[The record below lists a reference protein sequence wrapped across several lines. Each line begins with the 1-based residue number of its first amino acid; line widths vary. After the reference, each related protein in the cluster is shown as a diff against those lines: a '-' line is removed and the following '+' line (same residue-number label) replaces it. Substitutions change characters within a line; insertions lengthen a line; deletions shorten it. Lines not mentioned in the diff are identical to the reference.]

1 MTFYIFIFILGRDLY
16 MATSWADALFEN
28 QMVGVIQT
36 INRTIVKVNNVFTNL
51 FDYSEKEIINQ
62 NTSILYNSYDDFQKY
77 GNQIYQAFDLPIPVT
92 IPEVMWKT
100 RTGEQKWVQ
109 LIGHFIDKNDNNVI
123 WLVID
128 INNRKELETHLEMAL
143 AEHHAILNN
152 AITGIVYIKDRKIL
166 EFNKTFAEIFGF
178 ERDELLH
185 QDVRLLFV
193 NDDDYNQVG
202 KKAYPIIDELGSY
215 ASEQRFQ
222 KKDGTVFW
230 VFYGAKA
237 IVPNRSSEGTIW
249 VVNDI
254 SERKKAEA
262 LLIAERNKAN
272 VTLSSIGDAVIT
284 TDTLGI
290 VEYMNPVAASMVGL
304 TLEQAVGKP
313 LYEVFRIVNEKTNIP
328 VASPVDRV
336 LREGIVVGLANH
348 TLLLSHDGSS
358 YAIEDSAAPIVDHD
372 QHIIGCVLVFHD
384 VTEKRHWNDQM
395 EWQANHDVLTGLS
408 NRTRFIEH
416 LNHAMKNAE
425 TDGYKLA
432 IALLDLDN
440 FKIINDHYGHAL
452 GDQLLIQVANR
463 LIASVSEQDLIAR
476 LGGDEFV
483 LLLNHIDSFQDAF
496 ERLEH
501 MKQQLLEPFWIQGI
515 SLTVNASM
523 GTTFFPDD
531 SGDSDTLLRHID
543 QAMYTA
549 KQLGR
554 NRIYVYDLLQEE
566 ARNIRYQQLFRLRS
580 ALQNEEFT
588 LYYQPKVNLL
598 RKTLVGLEALIRWNH
613 PEKGLVM
620 PGEFLPV
627 IADDPFM
634 LDLGRWVMETALKQ
648 IASWN
653 QLHLTTKVSIN
664 IPAQQLLHDDFISD
678 VEFML
683 TEYPT
688 VAPHQLEMEILE
700 TDALKDVDK
709 VQSVILHLQKKGIR
723 FSLDDFGTGYSSLA
737 YMKHLPVDILKID
750 RSFIVDMLEDEQELA
765 IVQGIIG
772 MAKVFRKD
780 LIAEGI
786 ENDSQSAALIALGCE
801 NGQGYWIGRPMPAD
815 KVRDWVDH
823 FQSSVKS

>member
-1 MTFYIFIFILGRDLY
+1 MTIYIFIFILGRDLY
-16 MATSWADALFEN
+16 MTATWADALFEN

-36 INRTIVKVNNVFTNL
+36 INRTIVKVNKVFTSL
-51 FDYSEKEIINQ
+51 FDYEEQDIIHR
-62 NTSILYNSYDDFQKY
+62 NTSVLYQSRDDYLKY
-77 GNQIYQAFDLPIPVT
+77 GMQIYQSLYKPIPVT
-92 IPEVMWKT
+92 IPEVLWKT
-100 RTGEQKWVQ
+100 RNGEPKWVQ
-109 LIGHFIDKNDNNVI
+109 LIGQFIDKNENNVI

-128 INNRKELETHLEMAL
+128 INHRKEVEHQLESAL

-152 AITGIVYIKDRKIL
+152 AIAGIVYIKDRKIL
-166 EFNKTFAEIFGF
+166 EFNQTFAEIFGY
-178 ERDELLH
+178 EREELLH

-193 NDDDYNQVG
+193 NDSEYDLVG
-202 KKAYPIIDELGSY
+202 KKAYSMIDEQGSY

-237 IVPNRSSEGTIW
+237 IIPNQSADGTIW

-254 SERKKAEA
+254 SEQKNAEA

-284 TDTLGI
+284 TDTFGI
-290 VEYMNPVAASMVGL
+290 VEYMNPVAADMVGL
-304 TLEQAVGKP
+304 TLEQAIGKP
-313 LYEVFRIVNEKTNIP
+313 LFEVFRIVNEKTNVP

-336 LREGIVVGLANH
+336 LREGVVVGLANH
-348 TLLLSHDGSS
+348 TLLLSHDGNA

-384 VTEKRHWNDQM
+384 VTETRHWNDQM

-408 NRTRFIEH
+408 NRTRYIEH
-416 LNHAMKNAE
+416 LKHAMKSAE
-425 TDGYKLA
+425 TDGYKLV

-452 GDQLLIQVANR
+452 GDQLLIQAANR
-463 LIASVSEQDLIAR
+463 LRSAVSANELAAR
-476 LGGDEFV
+476 LGGDEFA
-483 LLLNHIDSFQDAF
+483 LLLDHIDSFQEATL
-496 ERLEH
+496 RLELI
-501 MKQQLLEPFWIQGI
+501 KQQLLEPFWIQGI
-515 SLTVNASM
+515 SLTVNASI
-523 GTTFFPDD
+523 GTTLFPDD
-531 SGDSDTLLRHID
+531 SGDSDTLLRHVD

-554 NRIYVYDLLQEE
+554 NRIYAYDLQQEE
-566 ARNIRYQQLFRLRS
+566 ARNLRYQQLFRLRS
-580 ALQNEEFT
+580 ALENEEFT

-598 RKTLVGLEALIRWNH
+598 KKELVGLEALIRWKH

-620 PGEFLPV
+620 PGDFLPV

-634 LDLGRWVMETALKQ
+634 LDLGRWVMDSALKQ
-648 IASWN
+648 ISLWN
-653 QLHLTTKVSIN
+653 RQQLTTIVSIN
-664 IPAQQLLHDDFISD
+664 IPAQQLLHDDFICD
-678 VEFML
+678 VESML
-683 TEYPT
+683 SKYPM

-709 VQSVILHLQKKGIR
+709 VQAVILHLQKKGIR

-765 IVQGIIG
+765 IVRGIIG

-786 ENDSQSAALIALGCE
+786 ENNSQSTALIELGCE
-801 NGQGYWIGRPMPAD
+801 NGQGFWISRPMPAD
-815 KVRDWVDH
+815 KIQEWVTN
-823 FQSSVKS
+823 FQSSLRA

>member
-1 MTFYIFIFILGRDLY
+1 
-16 MATSWADALFEN
+16 MATLWADALFDN

-36 INRTIVKVNNVFTNL
+36 INRTIVKVNNVFTNI
-51 FDYSEKEIINQ
+51 FDYSEEEIVNH
-62 NTSILYNSYDDFQKY
+62 NTSILYNSYDDYQKY
-77 GNQIYQAFDLPIPVT
+77 GDQVYQALDLPIPVT
-92 IPEVMWKT
+92 IPEVLWKT

-109 LIGHFIDKNDNNVI
+109 LIGQFIDKNVHNVI

-128 INNRKELETHLEMAL
+128 ISNRKDVERNLELAL

-166 EFNKTFAEIFGF
+166 EFNETFAEIFGF

-193 NDDDYNQVG
+193 NDDDYNTVG
-202 KKAYPIIDELGSY
+202 KKAYPIIDEKGSY

-237 IVPNRSSEGTIW
+237 IIPNRSSDGTIW

-254 SERKKAEA
+254 SERKKAEE

-284 TDTLGI
+284 TDTYGI
-290 VEYMNPVAASMVGL
+290 VEYMNPVAATLVGL

-313 LYEVFRIVNEKTNIP
+313 LVEVFRIVNEKTNMP

-336 LREGIVVGLANH
+336 LREGVVVGLANH
-348 TLLLSHDGSS
+348 TLLLSHDGNS
-358 YAIEDSAAPIVDHD
+358 YAIEDSAAPIVDHT

-416 LNHAMKNAE
+416 LNHAMKSAE
-425 TDGYKLA
+425 TDSYQLA

-463 LIASVSEQDLIAR
+463 LLSSVSDQDLIAR

-483 LLLNHIDSFQDAF
+483 LLLNHIGSFQSAI
-496 ERLEH
+496 ERLEQI
-501 MKQQLLEPFWIQGI
+501 KQQLLEPFWIHGI

-531 SGDSDTLLRHID
+531 SGDSDTLLRHVD

-554 NRIYVYDLLQEE
+554 NRIYVYDLMQEE
-566 ARNIRYQQLFRLRS
+566 ARNIRYQQLYRLRS
-580 ALQNEEFT
+580 ALKNKEFT

-613 PEKGLVM
+613 PVKGLVM
-620 PGEFLPV
+620 PGEFLP
-627 IADDPFM
+627 IISDDPFM
-634 LDLGRWVMETALKQ
+634 LDLGRWVMESALKQ
-648 IASWN
+648 LAHWN
-653 QLHLTTKVSIN
+653 EQQLTTKVSIN

-815 KVRDWVDH
+815 KVRKWVEH
-823 FQSSVKS
+823 FRSSVKS